1 MRGFFSE
8 ADSLRKPLPLL
19 AECGRC
25 GLSEAGCQTPKMKPA
40 GKGKR
45 ILIVGEAPD
54 DHDDDRGKPF
64 AGPASALLRD
74 ALTRAGVD
82 LRADCT
88 STAAVICCPKGDKQ
102 SQQKAVL
109 FCRPNLLET
118 VRRINPET
126 VILVGHAAVKS
137 LIGHT
142 WKEDV
147 GPMALWTGW
156 RIPDQTLNAWICPV
170 QSPAEIAK
178 KKTDLAEKAFRN
190 QIKKAVA
197 LEGRPWDSPHLCD
210 LPFAPPWQRKVT
222 LLYDTQDVKEMLEAF
237 VKDDLPVAIDY
248 ETDGLKPDRKDRT
261 VMCFSVSNGDVTI
274 CYPWTKQTERLT
286 KDFLRSDVPKI
297 ASNMKFE
304 ELWTRAW
311 SGKGIKNWWWDTML
325 GACVLDNRGGISS
338 IKFQAY
344 VRLGQPDYDSHMR
357 KYLEAPAADVARFGA
372 NARNNVRQAPLDQ
385 LMVYCGMDSFLEWH
399 VAHKQRKEMGYERE

>member
-1 MRGFFSE
+1 MKGFFSE

-25 GLSEAGCQTPKMKPA
+25 GLSEAGCRTPKMKPA

-54 DHDDDRGKPF
+54 DHDDDRGRPF
-64 AGPASALLRD
+64 AGASSALLRD
-74 ALTRAGVD
+74 ALARAGVD

-88 STAAVICCPKGDKQ
+88 STSAVICCPKGDKRA
-102 SQQKAVL
+102 QQKAVL

-126 VILVGHAAVKS
+126 IILVGHAAVKS

-170 QSPAEIAK
+170 QNPVEITR
-178 KKTDLAEKAFRN
+178 KKTDLAEKAFRK
-190 QIKKAVA
+190 QIKTAVR
-197 LEGRPWDSPHLCD
+197 LEGRPWDKVPD
-210 LPFAPPWQRKVT
+210 WQKDVT
-222 LLYDTQDVKEMLEAF
+222 LVYDA
-237 VKDDLPVAIDY
+237 DLVSEHLSEYVRRGKPVAIDY

-261 VMCFSVSNGDVTI
+261 VMCFSVSDGKRTI
-274 CYPWTKQTERLT
+274 CYPWTKDTEIAT
-286 KDFLRSDVPKI
+286 KTFLRSDVPKI

-304 ELWTRAW
+304 ERWTRAW
-311 SGKGIKNWWWDTML
+311 SGRGVKNWWWDTML

-357 KYLEAPAADVARFGA
+357 KYLEAPAADVARSGA

-399 VAHKQRKEMGYERE
+399 VAHKQRKEMGYEQTPNVPR